1 MRYVAGFE
9 CIIAESDHV
18 VGMQPDDQPKPIEG
32 VITDVGPGVTFYR
45 KGDRIVWGKYSGTEL
60 RRGNLTVFVLRSNEV
75 MARIEEE

>member
-32 VITDVGPGVTFYR
+32 VITDGGPRVTF
-45 KGDRIVWGKYSGTEL
+45 
-60 RRGNLTVFVLRSNEV
+60 
-75 MARIEEE
+75 